1 MKEAILQLHGK
12 TLVPF
17 SEADETA
24 IKEFKQYQPIR
35 AKLYGV
41 QKPRSYQQLKTYWGG
56 CNVVADN
63 LDGMTKEDVDFEV
76 KVHLRHWK
84 QVRVIKKLSSSH
96 SRPVEQT
103 IIEVDSISYARL
115 AHLEACRYFDRAFPV
130 LAGMIGVTVD
140 ELMQAIAERGK

>member
-1 MKEAILQLHGK
+1 VKEVVLQLTGK

-17 SEADETA
+17 SEDDLTA
-24 IKEFKQYQPIR
+24 IKGFRQYQPIR

-76 KVHLRHWK
+76 KIRLKH
-84 QVRVIKKLSSSH
+84 IKRFK
-96 SRPVEQT
+96 VVNGVT
-103 IIEVDSISYARL
+103 VVEVDSISYARL
-115 AHLEACRYFDRAFPV
+115 DHLEACGFFDRAFTV
-130 LAGMIGVTVD
+130 LADMIGVTVD